1 MPIYEYRCLKCRHEF
16 GQLIRSSSEEDRLA
30 CPKCGK
36 KDLEKKL
43 SVFAARDGAASKPAL
58 PPSCA
63 GCQNVGG
70 ACPMRQ

>member
-16 GQLIRSSSEEDRLA
+16 GQLIRSSDEEKSLV

-43 SVFAARDGAASKPAL
+43 SVFAARDGGKLSRRCRIRVPAARMPAA
-58 PPSCA
+58 P
-63 GCQNVGG
+63 V
-70 ACPMRQ
+70 R